1 MQRCIKAY
9 PVPLSMTT
17 AGREVAG
24 SMRMREEEVS
34 LLEVVEVDLQ
44 LRSKRAF
51 RAEDHGRE
59 GRFDEREDEE

>member
-1 MQRCIKAY
+1 
-9 PVPLSMTT
+9 MTT

-24 SMRMREEEVS
+24 SMRMREEDVS

>member
-24 SMRMREEEVS
+24 SMRMREEVS
-34 LLEVVEVDLQ
+34 LLEVVGVDLR

-59 GRFDEREDEE
+59 GRFEEREDE